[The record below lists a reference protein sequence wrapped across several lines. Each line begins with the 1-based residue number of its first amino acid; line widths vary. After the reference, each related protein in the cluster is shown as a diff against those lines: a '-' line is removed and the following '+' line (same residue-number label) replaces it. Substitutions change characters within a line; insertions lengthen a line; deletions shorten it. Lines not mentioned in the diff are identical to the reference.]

1 MDAEK
6 YISGLNM
13 FGIRLGLERVR
24 ELASLAGNPEK
35 ELKFIHLAGT
45 NGKGSTGAML
55 ECVLRNLG
63 YTTGFY
69 SSPHLIDTK
78 ERFRING
85 RAVNQELFE
94 AETEKLAE
102 LSRDNPFTYFEFV
115 TILALQIFKAAKCD
129 FVIWE
134 TGMGGRLDATN
145 IVTPECCII
154 TNIALDHQDHLG
166 DSTSKIAAEKA
177 GIFKPGIPVFYGKLD
192 ESAKEVIERQAEKL
206 GCPVT
211 PPAAATPQN
220 ARIFESASG
229 FIQEFDYCGSKIRL
243 SLAGEMQRENFRIVH
258 NVLKFLAGKYGFDFV
273 RSLTFLDRVVW
284 PARFQKVNSRIIV
297 DGGHNPDGAAALLK
311 AVTEFCPQ
319 EKFCV
324 IFAAFEDKCVDD
336 TVKMLSRFAGEFI
349 FTRPTDWGRAAHSF
363 ENLKKLVP
371 ETIPCRWC
379 DNASGALELALKGS
393 RRVLACGSLYLAGK
407 VLELVNGKNSACDLV
422 SNPNRSM

>member
-6 YISGLNM
+6 YISGLDM

-24 ELASLAGNPEK
+24 ELALLAGNPEK

-69 SSPHLIDTK
+69 SSPHLIDIK

-85 RAVNQELFE
+85 RAVSQELFE
-94 AETEKLAE
+94 TETEKLAE
-102 LSRDNPFTYFEFV
+102 LSRNNPFTYFEFV

-145 IVTPECCII
+145 IVTPECCIV

-166 DSTSKIAAEKA
+166 DTTAKIAAEKA
-177 GIFKPGIPVFYGKLD
+177 GIFKPGIPVFHGKLD
-192 ESAKEVIERQAEKL
+192 DSAREVIERQAEKL

-211 PPAAATPQN
+211 PPSAPTPDCGK
-220 ARIFESASG
+220 IFESETG
-229 FIQEFDYCGSKIRL
+229 FVQEFSYCGSTVRL
-243 SLAGEMQRENFRIVH
+243 SLAGRMQRENFRIVW
-258 NVLKFLAGKYGFDFV
+258 NVLKFLAGKYGFDFEK
-273 RSLTFLDRVVW
+273 SLSYLDQVIW

-324 IFAAFEDKCVDD
+324 IFAAFGDKCVDD
-336 TVKMLSRFAGEFI
+336 TVKMLSDIAGEFI
-349 FTRPTDWGRAAHSF
+349 FTRPTDWGRAAHDF
-363 ENLKKLVP
+363 ETLKKLVP
-371 ETIPCRWC
+371 ANIPCRWC
-379 DNASGALELALKGS
+379 DNGAGALELALKTEK
-393 RRVLACGSLYLAGK
+393 RVLACGSLYLAGRI
-407 VLELVNGKNSACDLV
+407 LELVNGKNSACDLV
-422 SNPNRSM
+422 VS